1 MISSKLSPLFKI
13 VIGDCVDLVSI
24 VIPAYNPESYLLE
37 AIASARRQTH
47 QAVETILVNDGT
59 CAPGSQPI
67 LKSASQSADRY
78 IEQANLGLPAARN
91 AGIRAASGSLVLPLD
106 ADDLLDAEHVTC
118 CLAALRAHPEVAFV
132 YTDYRVFGDRDYVE
146 RLGDYNL
153 YRLLRNNILPY
164 AGLIRKR
171 DWEAAGGYNESL
183 RLGCEDWDFWLRL
196 AERERFGFHLDKVLF
211 RHRKHGR
218 SLWDVAREH
227 HDEIAAR
234 IRTDHPALYAV
245 GAGVRIKALWEPAV
259 CITGR
264 PELTGQTIQDCE
276 ARDAVACEDLLS
288 RSRAAAFLIPAAGGA
303 ASQSAELAAMAVWGG
318 KDCVRLPDGSIAAS
332 RGVLARHRLVGQVQP
347 RPGLPIPFFLRR
359 SWWSLTRRH
368 LDNAELLSLDV
379 WLRHPLRSAGRLI
392 PLRIKTEANRLAGR
406 PVFDLAFYE
415 RFQLQALPLADSL
428 VTPLRYCPRTDA
440 GRRRVALITPHLG
453 PGGAE
458 RVLIEIVEA
467 LDRSRYQ
474 ILLLATHSSD
484 ERWLSL
490 WRQQV
495 DHVYDLS
502 RLVAPDRLVAAVY
515 SIIRNWSVG
524 SVLMQNSLAGYA
536 TIPHLKRYMPGI
548 RVLDLVHSVGD
559 PGDLASSA
567 AAIAGDIDL
576 RVVISEA
583 GRRHLRCLGTREEK
597 IRLIRNGIDLDRFA
611 PAAPRWD
618 SRLHRLLF
626 AGRLDPVKRPLL
638 LANIALALR
647 LLRPQEDFRFVVAGD
662 GPEEEPLRRQVRW
675 VGLAH
680 LFEFRGYVPDL
691 APVLAGADLVLLPS
705 KNEGIPLIILEAFAS
720 AKPVVASDV
729 GAVSEVVEPANG
741 ILIRPSLGEVQ
752 AFAEAIDLLLSQPPL
767 RERMG
772 LAGRRK
778 VEAEHDLRTARQ
790 AYRELFA

>member
-1 MISSKLSPLFKI
+1 
-13 VIGDCVDLVSI
+13 
-24 VIPAYNPESYLLE
+24 
-37 AIASARRQTH
+37 
-47 QAVETILVNDGT
+47 
-59 CAPGSQPI
+59 
-67 LKSASQSADRY
+67 
-78 IEQANLGLPAARN
+78 
-91 AGIRAASGSLVLPLD
+91 
-106 ADDLLDAEHVTC
+106 
-118 CLAALRAHPEVAFV
+118 
-132 YTDYRVFGDRDYVE
+132 
-146 RLGDYNL
+146 
-153 YRLLRNNILPY
+153 
-164 AGLIRKR
+164 
-171 DWEAAGGYNESL
+171 
-183 RLGCEDWDFWLRL
+183 
-196 AERERFGFHLDKVLF
+196 
-211 RHRKHGR
+211 
-218 SLWDVAREH
+218 
-227 HDEIAAR
+227 
-234 IRTDHPALYAV
+234 
-245 GAGVRIKALWEPAV
+245 
-259 CITGR
+259 
-264 PELTGQTIQDCE
+264 
-276 ARDAVACEDLLS
+276 
-288 RSRAAAFLIPAAGGA
+288 
-303 ASQSAELAAMAVWGG
+303 
-318 KDCVRLPDGSIAAS
+318 
-332 RGVLARHRLVGQVQP
+332 
-347 RPGLPIPFFLRR
+347 
-359 SWWSLTRRH
+359 
-368 LDNAELLSLDV
+368 
-379 WLRHPLRSAGRLI
+379 
-392 PLRIKTEANRLAGR
+392 
-406 PVFDLAFYE
+406 
-415 RFQLQALPLADSL
+415 
-428 VTPLRYCPRTDA
+428 
-440 GRRRVALITPHLG
+440 
-453 PGGAE
+453 
-458 RVLIEIVEA
+458 
-467 LDRSRYQ
+467 
-474 ILLLATHSSD
+474 
-484 ERWLSL
+484 
-490 WRQQV
+490 
-495 DHVYDLS
+495 
-502 RLVAPDRLVAAVY
+502 
-515 SIIRNWSVG
+515 
-524 SVLMQNSLAGYA
+524 MQNSLAGYA